1 MPSSKIENNIRAE
14 RARKKL
20 SQEKVAEMLHIS
32 KNAYNLKENGVR
44 KFTLDEFRTL
54 LKILECEPQDLL

>member
-1 MPSSKIENNIRAE
+1 MSSSKIENNIRAE

-20 SQEKVAEMLHIS
+20 SQEQIAEMLNIS
-32 KNAYNLKENGVR
+32 RNAYHMKETGIR

-54 LKILECEPQDLL
+54 LKIFECEPQDLL